1 MSANQRNAQGSFGA
15 AALYYTISGLLL
27 PVSLLGYIIWI
38 GKTFLSGRSSGVS
51 LTAQG
56 PLWVRWFQH
65 NLGVRHDEVSDRLMA
80 VLPGVS
86 PLVLRLVGGP
96 ALLARR
102 VSAFVPKAFRYPF
115 DGEIRPQ
122 YEVSA
127 RVAFFDD
134 AVDRYLTAT
143 DQLVILGAGYDTR
156 ALRLRAGA
164 AVRCFE
170 VDLPRTQA
178 VKREALKRAGIEAT
192 TIRFVAADFEK
203 QDWLAQLLRSGFD
216 PARPALFIWEGVI
229 MYLDEDAVESTL
241 RRIAGLAKGTAVAF
255 DYFTTEALESKAV
268 YWRYARATT
277 RYVGEPLKFG
287 IDATPPSEER
297 LAEFLRT
304 RGLSLVGHELLGQET
319 SERRAWGGFAVATV
333 V

>member
-1 MSANQRNAQGSFGA
+1 MSANQRKAQGSYGA
-15 AALYYTISGLLL
+15 AAIYYTISGLLF
-27 PVSLLGYIIWI
+27 PVSLLGYVIWI
-38 GKTFLSGRSSGVS
+38 GKAFLSGRRSGVS

-65 NLGVRHDEVSDRLMA
+65 NLGARHDEVSDRLIA

-86 PLVLRLVGGP
+86 PVVLRLVGGP

-102 VSAFVPKAFRYPF
+102 VSAYVPKAFRYPF
-115 DGEIRPQ
+115 DGEIPPQ

-127 RVAFFDD
+127 RVAFFDNT
-134 AVDRYLTAT
+134 VDRHLATT

-156 ALRLRAGA
+156 ALRLREGV

-170 VDLPRTQA
+170 VDMPKTQA
-178 VKREALKRAGIEAT
+178 VKREALRRAGVDAT
-192 TIRFVAADFEK
+192 TVTFVAADFEK
-203 QDWLAQLLRSGFD
+203 QDWLAQLLQAGFD
-216 PARPALFIWEGVI
+216 PAKPALFIWEGVI
-229 MYLDEDAVESTL
+229 MYLDEEAVESTL
-241 RRIAGLAKGTAVAF
+241 RRIASLAKGTAVAF

-297 LAEFLRT
+297 LAEFLGT

-319 SERRAWGGFAVATV
+319 SKRRAWGGFALATV